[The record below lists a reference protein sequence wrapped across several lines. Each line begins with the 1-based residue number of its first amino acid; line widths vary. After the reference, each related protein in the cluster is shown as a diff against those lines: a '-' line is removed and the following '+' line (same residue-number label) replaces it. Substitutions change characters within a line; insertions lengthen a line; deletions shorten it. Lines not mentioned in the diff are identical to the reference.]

1 MAGVDDLVTT
11 VISSLKELDLL
22 DDTYIIYTSDNGYH
36 IGQHRLSPGKSC
48 GIEEDIN
55 VPFFIRG
62 PGIPANVIV
71 DYPTSHTDLV
81 PTIFSLAGIPLHD
94 DFDGVPMPLPY
105 PSSSVNSSNRTE
117 HINIEFWGTQ
127 IQEGLAAS
135 PFILP
140 NNTYNGLRI
149 VSPDNYDLAYF
160 VWCTNEHELY
170 NMQSDQWQMNNL
182 YDQAGQVNGWDI
194 GKLQTR
200 LDALMMVLKSCKGQS
215 CRDPWGVLHP
225 DGSVTCLQQA
235 MNSTFDDFYQ
245 AQPSVSFEECALGYI
260 VDVEGPQDA
269 NLYQASGSKTERGYE
284 YMKGSHWSE
293 WT

>member
-105 PSSSVNSSNRTE
+105 PNPSVDSSNRTE
-117 HINIEFWGTQ
+117 HINIEFWGNSDPRRPGRFA
-127 IQEGLAAS
+127 IRLAQQ
-135 PFILP
+135 
-140 NNTYNGLRI
+140 Y
-149 VSPDNYDLAYF
+149 
-160 VWCTNEHELY
+160 
-170 NMQSDQWQMNNL
+170 
-182 YDQAGQVNGWDI
+182 
-194 GKLQTR
+194 LQRTTHR
-200 LDALMMVLKSCKGQS
+200 FA
-215 CRDPWGVLHP
+215 
-225 DGSVTCLQQA
+225 
-235 MNSTFDDFYQ
+235 
-245 AQPSVSFEECALGYI
+245 
-260 VDVEGPQDA
+260 
-269 NLYQASGSKTERGYE
+269 
-284 YMKGSHWSE
+284 
-293 WT
+293 